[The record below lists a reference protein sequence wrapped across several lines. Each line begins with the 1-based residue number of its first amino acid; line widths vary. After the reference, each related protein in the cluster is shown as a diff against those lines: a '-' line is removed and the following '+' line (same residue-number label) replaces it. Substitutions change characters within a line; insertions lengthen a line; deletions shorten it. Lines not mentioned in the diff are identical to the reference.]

1 MVAHNNPI
9 QSAHLRKK
17 WQFHVRTW
25 FNQPAR
31 KAARHATR
39 VAKAKKVHPKPAAP
53 LRPVVRCQTVK
64 YNTKA
69 RVGRGFTPA
78 EVKAAG
84 LNLSYART
92 YGIALDYRR
101 KNRSEEGFQ
110 VNVERLKQYKSK
122 LVVFAA
128 KTKVAKKFV
137 TAGADVKDARQVQVA
152 KVFPVVN
159 KPVQEAPRAITAEE
173 QAQAGKV
180 VNMLRQAL
188 TTKKLYGRRVNKYN
202 KQLSNKAAADKKA
215 AKNANAE

>member
-25 FNQPAR
+25 FNQPAK

-39 VAKAKKVHPKPAAP
+39 VAKATKAHPKPVAP

-78 EVKAAG
+78 EIKAAG
-84 LNLSYART
+84 MNQTCART
-92 YGIALDYRR
+92 YGIALDFRR
-101 KNRSEEGFQ
+101 KNRSEEGFK
-110 VNVERLKQYKSK
+110 VNVERLKAYKAK
-122 LVVFAA
+122 LVVFQAN
-128 KTKVAKKFV
+128 TKVAKKFFN
-137 TAGADVKDARQVQVA
+137 APAADAKDAKQVNVA

-159 KPVQEAPRAITAEE
+159 KVVQEAPRAITAEE
-173 QAQAGKV
+173 KAKSGKV

-188 TTKKLYGRRVNKYN
+188 TTKKLFGRRVNKYK
-202 KQLSNKAAADKKA
+202 KQMSDKAAADKKA
-215 AKNANAE
+215 AKNAD